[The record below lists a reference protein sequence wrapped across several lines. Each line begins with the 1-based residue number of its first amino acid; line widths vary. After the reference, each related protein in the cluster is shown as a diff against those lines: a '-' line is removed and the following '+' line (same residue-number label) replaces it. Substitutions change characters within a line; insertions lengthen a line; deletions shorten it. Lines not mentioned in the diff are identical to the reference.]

1 MISGTDARQSAIFWS
16 LGHYY
21 EWSLSDVAERVFR
34 MPYGLLIQDLIRM
47 GFSIKEIQRLQNND
61 HPKGWCRTCRK
72 KVEPHKVFCSD
83 TCEKKEN
90 SIRQLILHG
99 YIPITLSKYGYYD
112 LNKERY
118 ITQKELMIGENKR

>member
-1 MISGTDARQSAIFWS
+1 MISGTQARQSAIFWS

-21 EWSLSDVAERVFR
+21 EWKLSDVAGKIFR
-34 MPYGLLIQDLIRM
+34 IPYGLMIQDLIRM
-47 GFSIKEIQRLQNND
+47 GFTTEEIQRLQSNE

-72 KVEPHKVFCSD
+72 EIEPHKVFCSEP
-83 TCEKKEN
+83 CRRKED

-118 ITQKELMIGENKR
+118 ITVKDLISENKR